1 MFLNVLWFNVER
13 QEIKDIEERTS
24 YSKTNNLDL
33 YWWSAKHVLWIMRL
47 LLYLSFVNLV
57 NKYYTKDSFNWLWVL
72 IWLLSFFPHYFR
84 FLRSIL
90 KHLKE
95 YSIHS
100 FQNVMEPSRVLLT
113 PHSENFI
120 SMLMSKTAFIRF
132 ACTLY
137 RFFHQSPSILLSL
150 TIGKKTFGGIPE

>member
-1 MFLNVLWFNVER
+1 
-13 QEIKDIEERTS
+13 
-24 YSKTNNLDL
+24 
-33 YWWSAKHVLWIMRL
+33 MR
-47 LLYLSFVNLV
+47 LYLSFVNLV
-57 NKYYTKDSFNWLWVL
+57 SKYYTKDSFNWLWVL
-72 IWLLSFFPHYFR
+72 ILLLLSFFPRYFR

-100 FQNVMEPSRVLLT
+100 FLNVMESSRVLLT

-150 TIGKKTFGGIPE
+150 TIGKKLLEEFQNKQIENFCHEKSVILLYYLLEYKNI